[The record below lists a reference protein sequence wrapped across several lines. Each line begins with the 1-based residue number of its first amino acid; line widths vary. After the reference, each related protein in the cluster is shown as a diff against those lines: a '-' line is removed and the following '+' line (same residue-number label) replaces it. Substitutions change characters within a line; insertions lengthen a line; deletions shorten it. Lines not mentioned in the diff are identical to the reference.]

1 VGTTINHYVTTAH
14 TKNPTFT
21 QMIASTAFDATLVV
35 LTIGVNNVSNGDSSS
50 LLDIAIGAASSE
62 TVIIPDLMAG
72 FVGDVSVS
80 AGSRHYIFPLYIPA
94 GSRISART
102 QSVRTSGSMTVYV
115 QLFGGPHNPDRWWYG
130 QQVTAYGHNA
140 ANSAGTKFTP
150 GDTGAEGTGVSLG
163 TTTANHGC
171 LVLGVQGHP
180 DDVAWA
186 GRTYHF
192 DVGLDSTATQWL
204 LADYWIAGS
213 TSTELLGCDGLWLP
227 LFWPVLSGSV
237 LMVRGECS
245 GTADALSAAIY
256 GVS

>member
-1 VGTTINHYVTTAH
+1 MPRKIRPWMGYRRYQYSSPGSPLGSKKAVWISRQPR
-14 TKNPTFT
+14 PTG
-21 QMIASTAFDATLVV
+21 STWYW
-35 LTIGVNNVSNGDSSS
+35 SQ
-50 LLDIAIGAASSE
+50 
-62 TVIIPDLMAG
+62 AG
-72 FVGDVSVS
+72 
-80 AGSRHYIFPLYIPA
+80 P

-102 QSVRTSGSMTVYV
+102 QSVRTSGSMMVYV

-130 QQVTAYGHNA
+130 QKVTAYGHNA